1 LVVLM
6 ASHGFVWDA
15 FEFEI
20 GACHEIFYPLGLLCL
35 VAACGGGDGA
45 FYQSRTIQK
54 ITWPA
59 LMSTTPW
66 LQRNA
71 PWFAWLIPAVLNGR
85 AVMTSEDA
93 SAGGSVPQ

>member
-20 GACHEIFYPLGLLCL
+20 GACQEIFYPLGLLCL

-54 ITWPA
+54 ITWPG
-59 LMSTTPW
+59 LVSTTPW

-71 PWFAWLIPAVLNGR
+71 PWFAWLIPAVVNGR

-93 SAGGSVPQ
+93 SVGVSVPQ